1 VSPAPVAKVPVGLLV
16 VALAIAAT
24 GFLGTALDGRMYW
37 HEGRLLYGV
46 TYFSLGDLTAGAF
59 NPNEL
64 GQASAPHA
72 AGGFHLSKILYL
84 TGLRALAELPFSTDV
99 AIQIGVWLSLL
110 AVVASALCVRG
121 VALAWQLPR
130 SVASWSAA
138 ACLLMPTMPY
148 LAGKL
153 MSEAFALLPAFL
165 AAWIWSIACHRHG
178 WGSSRLAVAAGLL
191 VTTTAL
197 IRLDITVMHLAFAA
211 ATVLSAQR
219 GQRSRLIAVH
229 AVVLGVAAAAYA
241 AALLSFGGDPASIL
255 AYLDGYLNLTL
266 KSLAVSILAVACHGG
281 LAWVLVGVGIAV
293 DTPQRK
299 LMILWLVLATL
310 PIVLIVLNFMIEPR
324 YLAVSILPM
333 AILAGTGIQRLL
345 DQARSGRARNAL
357 VLALAVVP
365 AANAIPVALMP
376 YELDRPA
383 LLQAVDRHQAEVG
396 QPVVTFLVPWAYS
409 DFHFLRYARPTARIV
424 NVHSPGGEPLEPG
437 GYWDLRVRAWYGHR
451 YVTETAEVDAL
462 LELGPVFYV
471 GWGLYPPVETVARQA
486 GRIGLGG
493 VGRHLRSLGFMDH
506 RAQSWLWD
514 HPGYGLRP
522 DSHHGQY
529 TLYRVDRSA
538 SPGEADSVREA
549 S

>member
-1 VSPAPVAKVPVGLLV
+1 VSSAPVAKVPVSLLV
-16 VALAIAAT
+16 VAMAIAVT

-37 HEGRLLYGV
+37 HEGRLLYAV
-46 TYFSLGDLTAGAF
+46 TYFSLGELTAGAF

-64 GQASAPHA
+64 GHASAPHA

-84 TGLRALAELPFSTDV
+84 AGLRALADLPFSADV
-99 AIQIGVWLSLL
+99 ALQIGIWLSLL
-110 AVVASALCVRG
+110 AVVASAFCVRG
-121 VALAWQLPR
+121 VALAWQMPR
-130 SVASWSAA
+130 AVASWSAA
-138 ACLLMPTMPY
+138 ACLLLPTVPY

-153 MSEAFALLPAFL
+153 LSEAFALLPAFL
-165 AAWIWSIACHRHG
+165 AAWLWSIACHRHG
-178 WGSSRLAVAAGLL
+178 WNSRRLAVTAGLL

-197 IRLDITVMHLAFAA
+197 IRLDIAVMHLAFAA
-211 ATVLSAQR
+211 ASILSAQR
-219 GQRSRLIAVH
+219 YQRSRLIAVH

-241 AALLSFGGDPASIL
+241 AALLSFGANPASIL
-255 AYLDGYLNLTL
+255 AYLDGYLGLSP

-281 LAWVLVGVGIAV
+281 LAWLLVGVGIAV

-310 PIVLIVLNFMIEPR
+310 PIVLIVLNFMVEPR

-345 DQARSGRARNAL
+345 NRARSGRARNAL
-357 VLALAVVP
+357 VLALAAVP
-365 AANAIPVALMP
+365 AANAIPIALMP

-383 LLQAVDRHQAEVG
+383 LLQAVDRYQEPAG
-396 QPVVTFLVPWAYS
+396 QPAVTFLVPWAYS
-409 DFHFLRYARPTARIV
+409 DFHFLRYARPTVRTM
-424 NVHSPGGEPLEPG
+424 NVHSPGGDPLERN

-471 GWGLYPPVETVARQA
+471 GWGQYPPLATVARQA
-486 GRIGLGG
+486 ERIGLGA
-493 VGRHLRSLGFMDH
+493 VSRQLRSLGFMDH
-506 RAQSWLWD
+506 RVQSWLWD

-529 TLYRVDRSA
+529 TLYRVESRL
-538 SPGEADSVREA
+538 PP
-549 S
+549 